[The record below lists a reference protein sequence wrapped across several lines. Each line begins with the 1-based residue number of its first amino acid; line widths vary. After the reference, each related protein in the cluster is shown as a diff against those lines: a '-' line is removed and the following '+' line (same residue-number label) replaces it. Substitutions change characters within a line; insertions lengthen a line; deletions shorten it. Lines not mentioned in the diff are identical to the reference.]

1 MSAPIC
7 RDLKCFGDI
16 SAREQHMKHGVI
28 GKLLGVA
35 VEDKSV
41 ISLGPGEPDFSTP
54 QPILNY
60 GARLLASGRSTH
72 YSPPSGRKELKE
84 AIIQK
89 LRRDNKIRA
98 RPENII
104 VTSGS
109 QEALMMSLITTM
121 DPHENIILP
130 SPSYMGYEP
139 AVEFLSGRVR
149 QIPLRQ
155 ENNFDLDVD
164 LIKRAVN
171 SKTRGIIF
179 CNPSNPTGMIYPK
192 KTLER
197 LADVAVDKGLFIYSD
212 EAYEKIVYDKK
223 PCSFGSLNGMKDYS
237 ITLQSFSKSYAM
249 CGFRLG
255 YAVAPKRIAEAMSH
269 VHVNT
274 TISAPTI
281 SQMMGTYALK
291 TSESHTFRMV
301 REYDRRRRMIVKRLN
316 GMGLKTLMPQ
326 GAFYA
331 FSNISH
337 LTKDSNKFA
346 EQLLKKAKVAV
357 IPGAEFGKYG
367 EGFLRLSYA
376 TDYRKIE
383 TAMNK
388 IERFVK

>member
-1 MSAPIC
+1 
-7 RDLKCFGDI
+7 
-16 SAREQHMKHGVI
+16 
-28 GKLLGVA
+28 
-35 VEDKSV
+35 
-41 ISLGPGEPDFSTP
+41 
-54 QPILNY
+54 
-60 GARLLASGRSTH
+60 
-72 YSPPSGRKELKE
+72 
-84 AIIQK
+84 
-89 LRRDNKIRA
+89 
-98 RPENII
+98 
-104 VTSGS
+104 
-109 QEALMMSLITTM
+109 LMMSLITTM